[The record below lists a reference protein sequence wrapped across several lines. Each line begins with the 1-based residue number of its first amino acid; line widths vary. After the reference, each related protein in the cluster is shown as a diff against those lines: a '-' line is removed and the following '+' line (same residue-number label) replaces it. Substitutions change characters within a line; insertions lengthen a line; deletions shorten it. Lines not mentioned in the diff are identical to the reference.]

1 MRPNGPGR
9 RAPSAVVTT
18 RCNPDGERATSPRE
32 GAPMATALHKLG
44 RMAFRRRKAVLAA
57 WLVVLVGMF
66 AAASTLSGS
75 TTDSAT
81 MPGTE
86 SQEAVD
92 LLEERLPEANGASG
106 RIVFAAPEGEPL
118 MAGERATA
126 VADAVAGAAKAPG
139 VLAVDEPLLSEDG
152 RVALA
157 QVTWAKAAED
167 IPEGSVEAVQEAAE
181 TAHASGVQVEF
192 GGDAAASDPEVGGIG
207 EILGFAVAAR
217 L

>member
-92 LLEERLPEANGASG
+92 LLEERLPEANGADG

-118 MAGERATA
+118 MAGER
-126 VADAVAGAAKAPG
+126 
-139 VLAVDEPLLSEDG
+139 
-152 RVALA
+152 
-157 QVTWAKAAED
+157 
-167 IPEGSVEAVQEAAE
+167 
-181 TAHASGVQVEF
+181 
-192 GGDAAASDPEVGGIG
+192 
-207 EILGFAVAAR
+207 
-217 L
+217 